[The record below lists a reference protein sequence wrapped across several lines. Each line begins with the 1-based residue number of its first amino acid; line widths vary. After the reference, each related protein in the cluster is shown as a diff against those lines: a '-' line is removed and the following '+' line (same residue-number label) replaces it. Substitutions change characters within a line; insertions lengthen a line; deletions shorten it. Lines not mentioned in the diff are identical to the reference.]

1 MLSVDIPSNNMQ
13 QIQVVVFVLLF
24 FYSSCQSCLSFLAEG
39 EGSLA
44 SSALTG
50 EIAVDINAPIYKL
63 GHVCF
68 ACNDYVDLES
78 SLAMPRR
85 CRSV

>member
-1 MLSVDIPSNNMQ
+1 MFLF
-13 QIQVVVFVLLF
+13 VVVVCVVFLCVFFF
-24 FYSSCQSCLSFLAEG
+24 FYSSCQSYLSFLADV

-50 EIAVDINAPIYKL
+50 EISVDINAPIYKL

-68 ACNDYVDLES
+68 ACYDDYVDLES